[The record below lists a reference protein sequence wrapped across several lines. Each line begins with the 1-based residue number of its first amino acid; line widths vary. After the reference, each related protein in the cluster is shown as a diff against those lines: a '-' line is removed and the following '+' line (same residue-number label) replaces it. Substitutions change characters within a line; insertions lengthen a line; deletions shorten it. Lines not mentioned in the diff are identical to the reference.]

1 MIKYEIMEPEGI
13 VLVEPISH
21 LTVDDFA
28 NLRSSVDAYLDD
40 HPAVRALVIHSEEFP
55 GWSSLGAFIAH
66 MRFVRDHHRKI
77 RRVAIVTDSAF
88 GTIAQALAK
97 HFVSAEVR
105 HFPYSDFGDALR
117 WAESE

>member
-1 MIKYEIMEPEGI
+1 MIKFEIMEPEGI
-13 VLVEPISH
+13 VLVEPIAH

-28 NLRSSVDAYLDD
+28 NLKSSVDAYLDN
-40 HPAVRALVIHSEEFP
+40 HPAVCALVIHSKKFP
-55 GWSSLGAFIAH
+55 RWDSFGAFIAH

-77 RRVAIVTDSAF
+77 SCIALVTDSAI
-88 GTIAQALAK
+88 GTIAQAFAK

-105 HFPYSDFGDALR
+105 HFPYSDFDGALR